1 MGDLY
6 ALLTAVCWSFAVI
19 LFELSS
25 KELNPLQMNIIKNSI
40 GVMGFIVTIF
50 ILNIPYP
57 DFSSSNLIILLI
69 SGITGVGIADLFFLD
84 SLKKIGSSFSAIVAT
99 LYAPSVFI
107 IAYIFFDELITLSLY
122 IGALLI
128 VGGII
133 ISTYDST
140 NLSIS
145 SKLIKGFIYGAMAQ
159 ILTAGSVLMVK
170 PIMAGNPILY
180 VALVRFGVGL
190 FSALLL
196 LVLQSGYSKLM
207 VTFRMGLKN
216 IYLLAGAFFGT
227 YLSVILWLAG
237 YKYTLAGRAAI
248 YNQLSTVIISLMAVI
263 FLKER
268 LTGKKKIGIILSF
281 LGAIIVSIY

>member
-170 PIMAGNPILY
+170 PIMAVSPILY